1 MMKKI
6 TLYIIL
12 AMLGSVYAWAD
23 IPIYERLALSSLY
36 SHTDGHNWFNNEN
49 WQGPAGTE
57 CTWYG
62 VVCDDEG
69 DHVIE
74 LNLRDNNLTGT
85 LPDTLRHLV
94 ELKRLDLW
102 INHLSGPI
110 PPELGQLTALTYLD
124 LGDNQLSG
132 PLPPE
137 LGNLAALEL
146 FWLNDNALTGPL
158 PDTFANLMAL
168 RNVGLCGNELD
179 GTLPAWLGDLVQLES
194 LYLHM
199 NCFDGP
205 IPSQLGHLT
214 QLKNLWLSEND
225 LTGAVPPE
233 LGNLN
238 SLENLHLEYNQLA
251 DTIPPDLGQL
261 GNLLVLHVA
270 NNQLTGPIPTQ
281 LGQLENLG
289 LLGLGGNELTGP
301 IPTQL
306 GQLLNLYN
314 LCLAG
319 NDLSGSIPPQL
330 GNLGQLVNL
339 SLDDNRLDGPIPPEL
354 GDLASLT
361 SLNLG
366 ANLLTGPIPPE
377 LGQLGNLTWLS
388 VAYNQLTG
396 SIPPELGNLSR
407 LEYLNFNDNLLD
419 GALPPELGSLT
430 NLRELY
436 GAGNDL
442 QGSLPSQLGQLSN
455 LTHLSLSM
463 NSLSG
468 PLPFELGNLVLLEY
482 LWLDNNQFTD
492 RIPSALG
499 NLSRLRE
506 LGLWN
511 NQLSGPI
518 PPELGNLP
526 TLTGL
531 DLGMNRLDG
540 AIPPDLGD
548 LAALTGLNLGA
559 NQLTGPIPDRL
570 GELPALV
577 YLNLIENQLAGAI
590 PPALGNLAQLEELHL
605 WKNQLSGPIPPEL
618 GDIGSLQCLDISANE
633 LTGDIPAALG
643 ELRSLLSM
651 CLADNA
657 LTGEIPDSFRHLEN
671 LEYLNLND
679 NDLTGGFPGHLSQLP
694 RLQSLE
700 LSWNRLSGP
709 IPAAVGDMTAL
720 LGLTLMGNQFEGSLP
735 PELFTLTG
743 LETLC
748 LNGNP
753 IGGPIPPEFA
763 QMTGLQCLNL
773 SHCQFS
779 GQIPSELG
787 QLGQL
792 LDLHLYANNL
802 TGAIPSELSNLS
814 HLEYLTMDRNQLS
827 GPLPPELGDLA
838 SLRSLRGHHNNL
850 EGSIPSELSRLG
862 NLEYL
867 YLQNNNLT
875 GTIPCE
881 LGTLSNLK
889 VLHLRQNHLTGG
901 IPSQLGNLS
910 RLEYLLLH
918 HNHLTGP
925 IPPEIGNLT
934 NLEFLWLS
942 ANMLEGEIP
951 ASITNLVS
959 LCPWNYPEI
968 GYGGLFLDANALYS
982 TDPVV
987 HDFCNLNSWD
997 GAYTRWQTT
1006 APADLTAADVMPT
1019 SVLLTWEPGHH
1030 DEEAPEGGYEILAG
1044 ESPTGPFT
1052 VIRTIPD
1059 PTTTAYRLCLL
1070 PNQTVHLAL
1079 RSWVGPYYWNAN
1091 RVTSG
1096 MSEVLTVTTG
1106 TPETLVD
1113 VHFNPEQTGSIDPD
1127 SPSQVVPA
1135 TWLHVALHPDSFP
1148 NASPADPALI
1158 WLVLPDG
1165 AYLSQTLAT
1174 GGPDTASPLPAAG
1187 ETVSDLALTEYAI
1200 DARGRVKALGPASGV
1215 TEIGPH
1221 AVQLFRY
1228 VAGEAVIQIRLN
1240 ESTTGWTPT
1249 QGGDFIGF
1257 TIGIG
1262 GGVWPSTAESNWGAA
1277 GVRAQT
1283 GTLFYLDLRLYAFAV
1298 DDPMLPLRF
1307 STTTQFAGQGLST
1320 GFSPET
1326 VPLFRLAGGEPDAA
1340 KANSTLNAAVTDFA
1354 LADLDGDGTDDLVVV
1369 DQPRQML
1376 LWRLGRTDGTFGN
1389 GAERFLPG
1397 WLPRTVDAADLTA
1410 DGRPDVLVGCAGGE
1424 LLFFAWEDLFG
1435 PGAAKVLRPRWCK
1448 DLAAAPADAV
1458 LRDINQDGHR
1468 DYLFT
1473 SEETGEMTIR
1483 FGAGFDTAVSYPA
1496 GGAPR
1501 ALCCGDFDGNLAPDI
1516 AVADHLNHALT
1527 VFHNSG
1533 EGNLTAVPVPGIGDG
1548 PVDIGAAD
1556 FNHDGRCDLAVA
1568 LAGAKALRIVFSDA
1582 AGGFQPGDGQ
1592 SLFFQHEPSALLVDN
1607 LDGRFWPDVLVA
1619 FADDSRLAMCISDES
1634 GTIHY
1639 AFSLD
1644 TIADV
1649 VVDPV
1654 TGARLAEDDILSVA
1668 GGTGSGGVSRRDG
1681 VAAVADYGY
1690 QVLHLPRSR
1699 DISFSVVN
1707 LGENDL
1713 LLNLD
1718 LYHTDATAWPDG
1730 LTEMSARHTVN
1741 AADTIPPGR
1750 QFARYPADLLGAEAE
1765 QTNAWVRGFTAG
1777 GQVRGL
1783 WLVNS
1788 RSGEFYLDGAR
1799 MPDAW
1804 QTVADFVLPVV
1815 LSGEDEFTEVYLMN
1829 PSRATAEVVLSLIAA
1844 DGTEKGR
1851 HRFRLHEHART
1862 RFPVASLFPG
1872 AETGDYVRGRSDRP
1886 VLAVE
1891 IFGTPAA
1898 VACLEAMPADTPAE
1912 TLYAAH
1918 VAVGDL
1924 GVEYT
1929 SVLHLVNP
1937 TGSLQSLAI
1946 GLFDDLGDRIADTV
1960 IDLESGTARRENLA
1974 SLFGLTEP
1982 TTGFLSVVPSGSGGI
1997 LGAIT
2002 FGPAGGGAFYSG
2014 LPLQRA
2020 EHNRFIL
2027 GHIANGRLGDIG
2039 YFTGLAVVNPDTDTL
2054 NSVDV
2059 TITAYDQDGLP
2070 RASFTTELGGQDPGE
2085 ATPPPRRVVA
2095 LLHQLMPDLRDMFGG
2110 YLVVETREY
2119 SGHLLVFALF
2129 GDQAG
2134 QFLSAIPA
2142 APLPSSP
2149 YETAGDRTGAR

>member
-1 MMKKI
+1 MI
-6 TLYIIL
+6 RRIVLSIIL
-12 AMLGSVYAWAD
+12 ATLWIGHGRAD

-36 SHTDGHNWFNNEN
+36 SHTDGPNWFNNEN

-62 VVCDDEG
+62 VVCDEDG
-69 DHVIE
+69 HHVIE

-85 LPDTLRHLV
+85 LPDTLRHLS
-94 ELKRLDLW
+94 ELTRLDLW
-102 INHLSGPI
+102 INSLSGPL

-124 LGDNQLSG
+124 LGNNQLTG

-137 LGNLAALEL
+137 LGNLAALRL

-158 PDTFANLMAL
+158 PATFANLTAL

-194 LYLHM
+194 LDLHM
-199 NCFDGP
+199 NCFEGP

-214 QLKNLWLSEND
+214 LLKNLWLSDND
-225 LTGAVPPE
+225 LTGAIPPE
-233 LGNLN
+233 MGNLN

-261 GNLLVLHVA
+261 GNLLVLHVE
-270 NNQLTGPIPTQ
+270 NNQLTGTIPVQ
-281 LGQLENLG
+281 LCDLENLAV
-289 LLGLGGNELTGP
+289 LILGGNELTGP
-301 IPTQL
+301 IPSQL
-306 GQLLNLYN
+306 SQLHNLNVLS
-314 LCLAG
+314 LAG
-319 NDLSGSIPPQL
+319 NSLSGSIPPEL
-330 GNLGQLVNL
+330 GNLGQLVDL
-339 SLDDNRLDGPIPPEL
+339 SLDDNQLDGPIPPEL
-354 GDLASLT
+354 GDLAALT

-366 ANLLTGPIPPE
+366 ANLLAGPIPTA
-377 LGQLGNLTWLS
+377 LGQLENLTWLS
-388 VAYNQLTG
+388 VAANQLTG
-396 SIPPELGNLSR
+396 SIPPELGHLSR

-419 GALPPELGSLT
+419 GALPPELG
-430 NLRELY
+430 NLANLGELY
-436 GAGNDL
+436 GSGNDL

-455 LTHLSLSM
+455 LIHLSLSM

-468 PLPFELGNLVLLEY
+468 PLPSELGNLVLLEY

-526 TLTGL
+526 TLTDL
-531 DLGMNRLDG
+531 NLGMNRLDG
-540 AIPPDLGD
+540 AIPSQLGQ
-548 LAALTGLNLGA
+548 LSNLLHLNLSI
-559 NQLTGPIPDRL
+559 NSLTGPIPDRL

-577 YLNLIENQLAGAI
+577 YLNLIENQLAGEI
-590 PPALGNLAQLEELHL
+590 PLALGNLTHLEVLEL
-605 WKNQLSGPIPPEL
+605 WNNQLSGPIPPEL
-618 GDIGSLQCLDISANE
+618 GDMGSLQCLDISANE

-643 ELRSLLSM
+643 ELGALRSM
-651 CLADNA
+651 YLADNL

-671 LEYLNLND
+671 LEYLNLSD
-679 NDLTGGFPGHLSQLP
+679 NDLSGGFPGHLSPLP

-700 LSWNRLSGP
+700 LNWNRLSGP
-709 IPAAVGDMTAL
+709 IPPAVGDMTAL

-753 IGGPIPPEFA
+753 ISGPIPTEFA
-763 QMTGLQCLNL
+763 QMTGLRCLNL

-779 GQIPSELG
+779 GGIPSELG
-787 QLGQL
+787 QLSQL

-802 TGAIPSELSNLS
+802 TGAIPSGLGNLS
-814 HLEYLTMDRNQLS
+814 LLEYLTMDRNQLS
-827 GPLPPELGDLA
+827 GPIPPELGNLG

-867 YLQNNNLT
+867 YLQSNNLT
-875 GTIPCE
+875 GAIPCE
-881 LGTLSNLK
+881 LGALSNLQ
-889 VLHLRQNHLTGG
+889 VLHLRQNHLSGG

-910 RLEYLLLH
+910 QLEYLLLH

-925 IPPEIGNLT
+925 IPPEIGNLS

-951 ASITNLVS
+951 ASITNLVN
-959 LCPWNYPEI
+959 LYPWNYPAV
-968 GYGGLFLDANALYS
+968 GYGGLLLDANALYT
-982 TDPVV
+982 TDPAVN
-987 HDFCNLNSWD
+987 DFCNLNSWD
-997 GAYTRWQTT
+997 GEYPRWQTT
-1006 APADLTAADVMPT
+1006 PPGALTAAEVTPT

-1030 DEEAPEGGYEILAG
+1030 DEGAPEGGYEILAG

-1059 PTTTAYRLCLL
+1059 RTATTHRLCLL

-1096 MSEVLTVTTG
+1096 MSEVLTVTTA
-1106 TPETLVD
+1106 TPETFVEIY
-1113 VHFNPEQTGSIDPD
+1113 FNPEQSGSIDPD

-1135 TWLHVALHPDSFP
+1135 TYLHLALRPDSFP
-1148 NASPADPALI
+1148 TASPADPALI

-1200 DARGRVKALGPASGV
+1200 DARGRVKALGPAAGV

-1249 QGGDFIGF
+1249 QGGDFIGV

-1262 GGVWPSTAESNWGAA
+1262 SGVWPSTALSNWGAG

-1283 GTLFYLDLRLYAFAV
+1283 GTLFYLDLRQYVFAE
-1298 DDPMLPLRF
+1298 DDPVLPLWF
-1307 STTTQFAGQGLST
+1307 CATTQFAGQGLNT
-1320 GFSPET
+1320 GFSPGT
-1326 VPLFRLAGGEPDAA
+1326 VPLFRLAGGEPDSA
-1340 KANSTLNAAVTDFA
+1340 KANSTLNATVTDFA
-1354 LADLDGDGTDDLVVV
+1354 LADFDGDGTDDLVVV

-1376 LWRLGRTDGTFGN
+1376 LWRLGRTDGTFGD

-1397 WLPRTVDAADLTA
+1397 WQPRTVDAADLTA
-1410 DGRPDVLVGCAGGE
+1410 DGRPDVLVGCVGGE
-1424 LLFFAWEDLFG
+1424 LLFFTWEDLFG

-1448 DLAAAPADAV
+1448 DLAATPADAV
-1458 LRDINQDGHR
+1458 LRDINRDGHR

-1473 SEETGEMTIR
+1473 SEETGMLTIR
-1483 FGAGFDTAVSYPA
+1483 FGAGFDTEASYPA
-1496 GGAPR
+1496 GGSPR
-1501 ALCCGDFDGNLAPDI
+1501 ALCCGDFDGDGARDI
-1516 AVADHLNHALT
+1516 AVADHLHHALT
-1527 VFHNSG
+1527 IFRNSG
-1533 EGNLTAVPVPGIGDG
+1533 DGSLTAVPVPGIGDG
-1548 PVDIGAAD
+1548 PTDIGAAD

-1568 LAGAKALRIVFSDA
+1568 LAGQKALRVVFA
-1582 AGGFQPGDGQ
+1582 GPAGGFDPAEAQ
-1592 SLFFQHEPSALLVDN
+1592 SLHFQHEPSALLVDN

-1619 FADDSRLAMCISDES
+1619 FADNSKLALCTSDEV
-1634 GTIHY
+1634 GLIHY
-1639 AFSLD
+1639 SFSLD

-1718 LYHTDATAWPDG
+1718 LYRTETDTWPGG
-1730 LTEMSARHTVN
+1730 LTGVTACHTAQ
-1741 AADTIPPGR
+1741 AAETVAPGW

-1765 QTNAWVRGFTAG
+1765 QTDAWVRAFTAG
-1777 GQVRGL
+1777 GQAHGL

-1788 RSGEFYLDGAR
+1788 RSGDFYLDGAR

-1804 QTVADFVLPVV
+1804 QTVADFVLPVILV
-1815 LSGEDEFTEVYLMN
+1815 GDQALTEVVVMN
-1829 PSRATAEVVLSLIAA
+1829 PARDTAEVSLILRGM
-1844 DGTEKGR
+1844 DGVEKAR
-1851 HRFRLHEHART
+1851 HHVRLDGHARSS
-1862 RFPVASLFPG
+1862 FHVATLFPEAG
-1872 AETGDYVRGRSDRP
+1872 TGDYLRGRSDRP
-1886 VLAVE
+1886 VVAVE

-1898 VACLEAMPADTPAE
+1898 VACLEALPADTPAE

-1918 VAVGDL
+1918 MAVGDL
-1924 GVEYT
+1924 GVAYE
-1929 SVLHLVNP
+1929 SVLHLVN
-1937 TGSLQSLAI
+1937 SSASFQALAL
-1946 GLFDDLGDRIADTV
+1946 GLFDDQGDAIADAV
-1960 IDLESGTARRENLA
+1960 VDLEAGAACRLDLA
-1974 SLFGLTEP
+1974 QLFGLTEP
-1982 TTGFLSVVPSGSGGI
+1982 TTGFLSVVPSGPGGI

-2020 EHNRFIL
+2020 DHNRFIL

-2039 YFTGLAVVNPDTDTL
+2039 YFTGLAVVNPDPDAL
-2054 NSVDV
+2054 SSVEV
-2059 TITAYDQDGLP
+2059 TITAYDQNGLP
-2070 RASFTTELGGQDPGE
+2070 RSSCSAELGGQDPE
-2085 ATPPPRRVVA
+2085 ESTPPPRRVVA
-2095 LLHQLMPDLRDMFGG
+2095 LLHQLMPDLEDMFGG
-2110 YLVVETREY
+2110 YLVVETRDN
-2119 SGHLLVFALF
+2119 SGRILVFALF

-2149 YETAGDRTGAR
+2149 YETAGDRTGAW